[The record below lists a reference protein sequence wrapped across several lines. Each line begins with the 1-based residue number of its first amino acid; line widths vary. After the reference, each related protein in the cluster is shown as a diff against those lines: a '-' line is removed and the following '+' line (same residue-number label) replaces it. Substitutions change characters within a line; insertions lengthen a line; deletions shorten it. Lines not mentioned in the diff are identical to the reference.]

1 MAAMALKRGLVTF
14 RSHMPLPCRGGLQFG
29 NRFFHCWSTHGH
41 GDLTLSEAI
50 AQSCDVYFYQLGLK
64 IGLTSLLE
72 DDNAWGFRRPTGID
86 LPGEKAPEFRAGS
99 EYYDRLYGARR
110 WTAAV
115 TLNLAIG
122 QGENAQTLV
131 NMVRFYQ
138 MLASDGRARAPYLVH
153 PASATTSL
161 DLAPEQLAGLRLAML
176 NVVQR
181 GTGQGAHL
189 RAITIAGK
197 TATAQNPHGP
207 DHGWFIAFAPA
218 ERPEIVAGAIVEAA
232 PHRSRLAPPG
242 GRLVARHPPAPTTAA
257 APGPERLP
265 PGASRMS
272 ALSPRLREWGT
283 PCAYVVGVRV
293 LLVTLAGGP
302 GGGTAASSKSW
313 ITIGGVR
320 MGQPAELAKLAMI
333 LMLARWL
340 AERRAPPA
348 TLRELIPACVIV
360 GIPCGLVVLQP
371 DLGSAIVF
379 IAIMFAMLYWDGTK
393 PSLLLLLG
401 SPVIGLVLA
410 FSTAAW
416 GAWIIL
422 LFGLLLWWRPY
433 VWEGLTVMLANI
445 IMGVIAVPFW
455 RRLAPYQQNRLL
467 AFLNPEVDP
476 RATGWHVIQS
486 KIAIGSGGLFGKG
499 FTQGPQKRL
508 AFLPA
513 QHTDFIFP
521 VVGEELG
528 FLGVVVALA
537 LFAVLILVLLRV
549 ARRATDAFS
558 SLCVFGIASL
568 LFTHIV
574 ENVGMTVN
582 LLPITGI
589 PLPFFSYGGSFLL
602 ACSTAVGL
610 SLRVAWESRQSGY
623 AEL

>member
-1 MAAMALKRGLVTF
+1 VVATLAACGLVTLYSAGQTDVPTF
-14 RSHMPLPCRGGLQFG
+14 VTTIWQRQLIWLGVGALAAFLMFG
-29 NRFFHCWSTHGH
+29 
-41 GDLTLSEAI
+41 
-50 AQSCDVYFYQLGLK
+50 
-64 IGLTSLLE
+64 
-72 DDNAWGFRRPTGID
+72 
-86 LPGEKAPEFRAGS
+86 
-99 EYYDRLYGARR
+99 
-110 WTAAV
+110 
-115 TLNLAIG
+115 
-122 QGENAQTLV
+122 
-131 NMVRFYQ
+131 
-138 MLASDGRARAPYLVH
+138 
-153 PASATTSL
+153 
-161 DLAPEQLAGLRLAML
+161 
-176 NVVQR
+176 
-181 GTGQGAHL
+181 
-189 RAITIAGK
+189 
-197 TATAQNPHGP
+197 
-207 DHGWFIAFAPA
+207 
-218 ERPEIVAGAIVEAA
+218 
-232 PHRSRLAPPG
+232 
-242 GRLVARHPPAPTTAA
+242 
-257 APGPERLP
+257 
-265 PGASRMS
+265 
-272 ALSPRLREWGT
+272 LSPRLLEWAT
-283 PCAYVVGVRV
+283 PYAYVVGVLV
-293 LLVTLAGGP
+293 LLVTLAVGT

-379 IAIMFAMLYWDGTK
+379 IAIMFAMLYWAGTK

-537 LFAVLILVLLRV
+537 LFVVLILVLLRV
-549 ARRATDAFS
+549 ARRATDAYS
-558 SLCVFGIASL
+558 SLCVFGVASL